1 VKLFFDENLSRKL
14 VGKLAALFP
23 GSTHVALEGL
33 GGASDRQVWEFAK
46 KQDFII
52 VTADADFYE
61 LVTMY
66 GPPPKVI
73 WLRSRQYPT
82 GVAEQILRSNAV
94 RVSEFV
100 QDSEQG
106 VLILTTP

>member
-1 VKLFFDENLSRKL
+1 VKLLFDENLSRKL
-14 VGKLAALFP
+14 VSKLAGLFP

-33 GGASDRQVWEFAK
+33 AGASDLQVWEFAK
-46 KQDFII
+46 TRDFII

-61 LVTMY
+61 LVTTY

-73 WLRSRQYPT
+73 WLRSWDYPT
-82 GVAEQILRSNAV
+82 AIAEQLLRGSAI
-94 RVSEFV
+94 RISEFA

-106 VLILTTP
+106 LLILTP

>member
-1 VKLFFDENLSRKL
+1 M
-14 VGKLAALFP
+14 
-23 GSTHVALEGL
+23 ALEGL
-33 GGASDRQVWEFAK
+33 VGASDRQVWEFAK
-46 KQDFII
+46 AQGFVI

-61 LVTMY
+61 LVTTY

-73 WLRSRQYPT
+73 WLRSWDYPT
-82 GVAEQILRSNAV
+82 AVAEQLLRSRAI

-106 VLILTTP
+106 LLILTP

>member
-1 VKLFFDENLSRKL
+1 MKLLFDENLSRKL

-33 GGASDRQVWEFAK
+33 GGASDQKIWEFAK
-46 KQDFII
+46 TQDFII

-61 LVTMY
+61 LVTTY

-73 WLRSRQYPT
+73 WLRSWQYPT
-82 GVAEQILRSNAV
+82 GVAEQLLRSNAV
-94 RVSEFV
+94 RISEFV
-100 QDSEQG
+100 ENPEQG
-106 VLILTTP
+106 LLILAP